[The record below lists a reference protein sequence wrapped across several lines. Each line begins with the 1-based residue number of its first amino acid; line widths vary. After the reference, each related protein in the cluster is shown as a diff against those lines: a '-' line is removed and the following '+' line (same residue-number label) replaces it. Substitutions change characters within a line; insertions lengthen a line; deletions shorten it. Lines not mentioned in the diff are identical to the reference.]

1 MSSTGMVIKIDNRET
16 DLIPLIERRIE
27 ANLLESPTHIHEH
40 SSKQSKQSKNGC
52 LVPFHLFDNV
62 DVSNAVSNTV
72 SNAVSN
78 AVSNDILL
86 QGDVTEPRENAK
98 LYKMKK
104 EQLHIGDVVF
114 EDESGKPLIIFE
126 RKTLTDLASS
136 IKDGRYAE
144 QSFRLDGYQPVPN
157 HNIVY
162 LIEGDLSRYRENKF
176 SRINKKTLLSSM
188 FSILYYKGF
197 SVVRT
202 MNVIETSEL
211 IWSWA
216 DKLEREMGG
225 GKKSKSGSGFE
236 KTAYYKSSS
245 DITSVAPSADSA
257 IEENKENSQFHIELE
272 LETPEVNQG
281 SDKNVVQLYDYCSVL
296 KVKKEKNANVTPE
309 NIGVIMLSTIPG
321 ISSKTAIAIMNE
333 FKTIGQLIKS
343 FELNPHCLNKI
354 CIETNGKSR
363 KITSTCIEN
372 IRKYL
377 LNI

>member
-1 MSSTGMVIKIDNRET
+1 MLLIKVDFREK
-16 DLIPLIERRIE
+16 DLI
-27 ANLLESPTHIHEH
+27 ALL
-40 SSKQSKQSKNGC
+40 QLMN
-52 LVPFHLFDNV
+52 D
-62 DVSNAVSNTV
+62 
-72 SNAVSN
+72 
-78 AVSNDILL
+78 SNDNNDIS
-86 QGDVTEPRENAK
+86 NNNSIK
-98 LYKMKK
+98 LKVDNLK
-104 EQLHIGDVVF
+104 IGDVAF
-114 EDESGKPLIIFE
+114 IEIDKNENEIGDELLIFE
-126 RKTLTDLASS
+126 RKSLNDLASS

-144 QSFRLDGYQPVPN
+144 QSFRLDGYQAVPN

-202 MNVIETSEL
+202 MNVVETSEL

-236 KTAYYKSSS
+236 KMPYYKS
-245 DITSVAPSADSA
+245 DVTLVASSADSA
-257 IEENKENSQFHIELE
+257 IEETKENSQFRIELE
-272 LETPEVNQG
+272 LETPEVNETE
-281 SDKNVVQLYDYCSVL
+281 SIDKNVVKTYDYCSVL

-321 ISSKTAIAIMNE
+321 ISSKTAIVIMNE
-333 FKTIGQLIKS
+333 FKTIGALIKS

-377 LNI
+377 LNV

>member
-1 MSSTGMVIKIDNRET
+1 MLLIKVDFREK
-16 DLIPLIERRIE
+16 DLI
-27 ANLLESPTHIHEH
+27 A
-40 SSKQSKQSKNGC
+40 
-52 LVPFHLFDNV
+52 
-62 DVSNAVSNTV
+62 
-72 SNAVSN
+72 
-78 AVSNDILL
+78 LL
-86 QGDVTEPRENAK
+86 QLK
-98 LYKMKK
+98 LMNDANDNEISNISNNNSIKLKVDNLK
-104 EQLHIGDVVF
+104 IGDVAFV
-114 EDESGKPLIIFE
+114 EIDKNENEIGDELLLFE
-126 RKTLTDLASS
+126 RKSLNDLASS

-188 FSILYYKGF
+188 FSIIYYKGF

-211 IWSWA
+211 IWCWA
-216 DKLEREMGG
+216 DKLEREMAS

-236 KTAYYKSSS
+236 KMAYYKS
-245 DITSVAPSADSA
+245 DVPGIAVVVNTGENDSNA
-257 IEENKENSQFHIELE
+257 EEKKENMQFHLE
-272 LETPEVNQG
+272 LNESKLQMPRPQDNGNICHV
-281 SDKNVVQLYDYCSVL
+281 SDSYDYCSVL

-321 ISSKTAIAIMNE
+321 ISSKTAIVIMNE

-343 FELNPHCLNKI
+343 FELNLHCLNHI

-377 LNI
+377 LNLY